1 MQNIHSLFRTI
12 CKDILKFHP
21 YDATLLMDILYRYS
35 LIYLYHF
42 RKEQQQKVVN
52 KKILDESQDII
63 LLKNTIEKVL
73 ISQSLAL
80 IIEASKIALM
90 FEDENLIAKVIT
102 IHQKEY

>member
-1 MQNIHSLFRTI
+1 MQNIHTLFRTI

-42 RKEQQQKVVN
+42 RKEQQQKVAN
-52 KKILDESQDII
+52 KKILEEEKDIV

-80 IIEASKIALM
+80 IVEASKIALI
-90 FEDENLIAKVIT
+90 FGDDNLIAKVI
-102 IHQKEY
+102 IIS